1 MTDAVQETVQNI
13 MSASAC
19 ANICESTPGCA
30 SFGFRK
36 ASQQCDLL
44 NGTPE
49 IVNNNVRCDVI
60 SEEDGTYSPT
70 ACALTDRLNV
80 TGRIETASNSRDNH
94 TFTYDGDWLI
104 IMRRYNDDVNF
115 NQSWTSYKHGFGDPT
130 NQFWIGNKVIYQ
142 LTNQNNYSLQMDLL
156 SCNGRYYY
164 ARWSLFRIGSE
175 YQNYKV
181 KDMLVESFN
190 TTNTTKAVESLT
202 NPLGASFSTYDR
214 ARNTNCPISFGG
226 GWWFRQCAMVCL
238 TCTYSRC
245 QDSTIFPEDMR
256 RLSMKFASVTG
267 NNCDYG
273 CLLKAATM
281 KIRRN
286 A

>member
-1 MTDAVQETVQNI
+1 MSRSSRNRTAMLLLPFVVLVGHSLQYVHSQCGACFCAIPRCRMTDAVQETVQNI

-80 TGRIETASNSRDNH
+80 TGRIETASNSR
-94 TFTYDGDWLI
+94 
-104 IMRRYNDDVNF
+104 
-115 NQSWTSYKHGFGDPT
+115 
-130 NQFWIGNKVIYQ
+130 
-142 LTNQNNYSLQMDLL
+142 
-156 SCNGRYYY
+156 
-164 ARWSLFRIGSE
+164 
-175 YQNYKV
+175 
-181 KDMLVESFN
+181 
-190 TTNTTKAVESLT
+190 
-202 NPLGASFSTYDR
+202 
-214 ARNTNCPISFGG
+214 GG